1 MAEGAARAR
10 HGSLSQLADRPG
22 PRGAAH
28 QRSPPPYIRLTGG
41 AAERP
46 DGGLKG
52 SAWLVLRVKQKLNVI
67 SRPQTPSDVRVFY

>member
-1 MAEGAARAR
+1 MLEGAARAR
-10 HGSLSQLADRPG
+10 RVSLSQLADRPG

-28 QRSPPPYIRLTGG
+28 QCFPSYIRLIDR

-46 DGGLKG
+46 HGGLKG
-52 SAWLVLRVKQKLNVI
+52 SAWLVLPVKQKLSVI